1 MAIELRYNM
10 AQSYFFARLR
20 QLITYFDISA
30 KSAKI
35 YSLKVTYY
43 RVKHRLQELAL
54 GSIEHFVKWMLLS
67 CHLIISFGIGSIIIT
82 VSVPTLIWPYTVLE
96 VVGIL
101 VFVYIFFSLNDY
113 GNYID
118 SATNATEDVEK
129 LQC

>member
-35 YSLKVTYY
+35 YGLKVTYY

-113 GNYID
+113 GNFID

>member
-1 MAIELRYNM
+1 
-10 AQSYFFARLR
+10 
-20 QLITYFDISA
+20 
-30 KSAKI
+30 
-35 YSLKVTYY
+35 
-43 RVKHRLQELAL
+43 
-54 GSIEHFVKWMLLS
+54 MLLS

-113 GNYID
+113 GNFID

>member
-1 MAIELRYNM
+1 MVMGRGYNDDG
-10 AQSYFFARLR
+10 A
-20 QLITYFDISA
+20 ITYKF
-30 KSAKI
+30 
-35 YSLKVTYY
+35 YHTYY

-67 CHLIISFGIGSIIIT
+67 CHLILSFGIGSIIIT

-113 GNYID
+113 GNFID